1 MTAKAIEKMLDLHSV
16 TWYEDNGH
24 IIGIRYYTTRN
35 GRRYEDHTDLTA
47 NSRKALLSWLGYDEY
62 GT

>member
-1 MTAKAIEKMLDLHSV
+1 MTTKAIEKILDLHSV

-24 IIGIRYYTTRN
+24 IIAITYYTTRN
-35 GRRYEDHTDLTA
+35 GRNYEEHTDLT
-47 NSRKALLSWLGYDEY
+47 NNTRRQILFFLGYDDY

>member
-1 MTAKAIEKMLDLHSV
+1 MTAKAIEKILDLHSV

-24 IIGIRYYTTRN
+24 IIAVAYYTTRN
-35 GRRYEDHTDLTA
+35 GRRYEEHVDLTG
-47 NSRKALLSWLGYDEY
+47 NTRQQILFFLGYDDY